1 MKESEELKSSRA
13 AYLEKLKK
21 YGAISM
27 PASAHYTA
35 GYNDGS
41 AILHDVADLCE
52 EAERQLIEVTKQRDE
67 LLAELDK
74 LIDVVANIGMISGI
88 YDDEQAALEHAAKAL
103 ARVKESK

>member
-52 EAERQLIEVTKQRDE
+52 EAERQLIEVTKQRDD
-67 LLAELDK
+67 LLAACIKTLDENGHLADGDNCT
-74 LIDVVANIGMISGI
+74 LIDLVRAI
-88 YDDEQAALEHAAKAL
+88 

>member
-1 MKESEELKSSRA
+1 MNESEELKASRA

-21 YGAISM
+21 HGAISM
-27 PASAHYTA
+27 PATAHYTA

-41 AILHDVADLCE
+41 AILEDVANLCE

-67 LLAELDK
+67 LLSACETFMSHGVCEVSYYA
-74 LIDVVANIGMISGI
+74 IRNAI
-88 YDDEQAALEHAAKAL
+88 